1 MRIAA
6 ETSTQTAT
14 AADAQRHAKLVDAAQ
29 QFEAMLM
36 QEMLKPMRAGQ
47 DSWGGEEPNDDAA
60 ADTVSSFGTEAVAK
74 AIAKG
79 GGLGIARQVIQEVTL
94 EHRRDTEKNQPGT
107 KVWHSPA
114 DTLK

>member
-6 ETSTQTAT
+6 QPTNQIATTSETQKL
-14 AADAQRHAKLVDAAQ
+14 AKLTDAAQ

-36 QEMLKPMRAGQ
+36 QELLKPMQAGQ
-47 DSWGGEEPNDDAA
+47 DSWGGQEKNDDPS
-60 ADTVSSFGTEAVAK
+60 ADTISSFGTEAVAK

-79 GGLGIARQVIQEVTL
+79 GGLGIARQVIQQVTL
-94 EHRRDTEKNQPGT
+94 EHQRTAEKNQPGT
-107 KVWHSPA
+107 KVWHSSA

>member
-6 ETSTQTAT
+6 QPSTQAPT
-14 AADAQRHAKLVDAAQ
+14 AAETRQQAKLADAAQ

-36 QEMLKPMRAGQ
+36 QEMLKPMQAGQ
-47 DSWGGEEPNDDAA
+47 DSWGGEEKTDDPS
-60 ADTVSSFGTEAVAK
+60 ADTISSFGTEAVAK

-79 GGLGIARQVIQEVTL
+79 GGLGIARQVIQQVTL
-94 EHRRDTEKNQPGT
+94 EHRRTAEKNQLST
-107 KVWHSPA
+107 KVWHSSA

>member
-6 ETSTQTAT
+6 ETPTQAAT
-14 AADAQRHAKLVDAAQ
+14 TVETQKQAKLADAAQ

-36 QEMLKPMRAGQ
+36 QEMLKPMQAGQ
-47 DSWGGEEPNDDAA
+47 DSWGGEEKNDDPS
-60 ADTVSSFGTEAVAK
+60 ADTISSFGTEAVAK

-79 GGLGIARQVIQEVTL
+79 GGLGIARQVIRQVTL
-94 EHRRDTEKNQPGT
+94 EHLQNAEKNQPGT
-107 KVWHSPA
+107 KVCHSPA

>member
-6 ETSTQTAT
+6 QPTAQIATTSETQKL
-14 AADAQRHAKLVDAAQ
+14 AKLTDAAQ

-36 QEMLKPMRAGQ
+36 QELLKPMQAGQ
-47 DSWGGEEPNDDAA
+47 DSWGGEEKNDDPS
-60 ADTVSSFGTEAVAK
+60 ADTISSFGTEAVAK

-79 GGLGIARQVIQEVTL
+79 GGLGIARQVIQQVTL
-94 EHRRDTEKNQPGT
+94 EHRRDAEKNQPGT
-107 KVWHSPA
+107 KVWHSAA